1 MEHTDRQRPD
11 APARPQQQAAWQ
23 PPAID
28 WEENYEPVVLA
39 VSCASQPLN
48 CGGGAR
54 L

>member
-1 MEHTDRQRPD
+1 MEHTDRQQPDVQNRPK
-11 APARPQQQAAWQ
+11 QGAWQ